1 LRRDRVMRRVHF
13 LKTLI
18 LAVLVTSGAHATV
31 GVTTLGVSAALSPA
45 EAYPRKVR
53 RACKYD
59 YKRMCPRYKVG
70 TAKMRSC
77 MRSKVGQLSPR
88 CYDTLVRYGYG
99 KRRR

>member
-1 LRRDRVMRRVHF
+1 MRRVNL

-18 LAVLVTSGAHATV
+18 LAVLVTSGAYATV
-31 GVTTLGVSAALSPA
+31 GVTTLGISAALSPA

-59 YKRMCPRYKVG
+59 YKRICPRYRAG

-77 MRSKVGQLSPR
+77 MRSNVGQLSPR
-88 CYDTLVRYGYG
+88 CYNTLVRYGYG
-99 KRRR
+99 KRGRGRRRR